1 MIIDYA
7 YPEVNSALV
16 LGFDDWGMAATDL
29 LMQRQI
35 NVTAIDPE
43 YRNVQNAELLGAF
56 GANIQFEVE
65 NVDLEPFDL
74 VVVTPSNSYP
84 ELVAQAKVQNIRV
97 WSEVELAWQFSN
109 RISPLIALAGDA
121 LSVAKIL
128 NTIFRAEG
136 WEVLVGGPDF
146 NPMSYVAATSERFDV
161 VIGLFEP
168 NQLEHTYEIAPTVSA
183 VVGDLSPAAGRV
195 YQNTDSVC
203 IYDADLAG
211 SAELVA
217 QADVTEG
224 ALAIG
229 FTKGTPA
236 PGMVGI
242 VEDLLVDRA
251 YVDQPH
257 ESAAEIAQ
265 FNGKIST
272 EVLLAITIALALA
285 VDVATVARVLPQL
298 MRDYPATD

>member
-1 MIIDYA
+1 MMIEFE
-7 YPEVNSALV
+7 YPKVESALV
-16 LGFDDWGMAATDL
+16 LGFDDWGVAATDL

-35 NVTAIDPE
+35 DVTAIDPE

-56 GANIQFEVE
+56 GAEIRFDVKQI
-65 NVDLEPFDL
+65 DLERFDL
-74 VVVTPSNSYP
+74 VVVTPVNSYP
-84 ELVAQAKVQNIRV
+84 ELVAQAKLRNIRV
-97 WSEVELAWQFSN
+97 WSEVELAWQFSK
-109 RISPLIALAGDA
+109 RSSPLVALAGDA
-121 LSVAKIL
+121 INVAKIL

-146 NPMSYVAATSERFDV
+146 NPMSYVAATSESFDV

-168 NQLEHTYEIAPTVSA
+168 NQLEHTYEITPTVSA

-195 YQNTDSVC
+195 YENTELVC
-203 IYDADLAG
+203 VYDADLAG
-211 SAELVA
+211 SAELVE
-217 QADVTEG
+217 QAGVTEG
-224 ALAIG
+224 AAAIG
-229 FTKGTPA
+229 FTKGTPG

-251 YVDQPH
+251 YVDHPH

-265 FNGKIST
+265 FKGEMSS
-272 EVLLAITIALALA
+272 ELLLAITIALALA
-285 VDVATVARVLPQL
+285 VDVATVAQVLPQL